1 MQTKPPN
8 PQLLKVPKCSSQIL
22 KINTEIFNLCI
33 AINIVSNNNFLVSAS
48 ILTEQ
53 LLDY

>member
-1 MQTKPPN
+1 MKTKPPN
-8 PQLLKVPKCSSQIL
+8 PQFLKVPKCSSQIL

-33 AINIVSNNNFLVSAS
+33 AINIVPNNHFLVSIS

-53 LLDY
+53 LLNY

>member
-8 PQLLKVPKCSSQIL
+8 SQFLKAPKRSSQIL
-22 KINTEIFNLCI
+22 KINMEVFNLRI
-33 AINIVSNNNFLVSAS
+33 AVNIVSNNYFLVSTS

-53 LLDY
+53 VLNY

>member
-1 MQTKPPN
+1 MKTKPPN
-8 PQLLKVPKCSSQIL
+8 PQLLKVPKCSPQIL
-22 KINTEIFNLCI
+22 KINMEVFDLRI
-33 AINIVSNNNFLVSAS
+33 AINIVPNNNFLVSTP